1 MSDLTFENHATIV
14 LMRPNTDR
22 GDAWIDEHITEDRM
36 EWNGAVVIEHRYV
49 EDILVGAMDDGL
61 QVEFST

>member
-22 GDAWIDEHITEDRM
+22 GDAWIDEHLAEDRM
-36 EWNGAVVIEHRYV
+36 EWNGAVAIEHRDI
-49 EDILVGAMDDGL
+49 EDILVGAMGDGL

>member
-1 MSDLTFENHATIV
+1 MSYLTFENHATIV

-22 GDAWIDEHITEDRM
+22 GHACIDEHMTEDRM
-36 EWNGAVVIEHRYV
+36 EWNGAVVIKHRYV

-61 QVEFST
+61 HVELST